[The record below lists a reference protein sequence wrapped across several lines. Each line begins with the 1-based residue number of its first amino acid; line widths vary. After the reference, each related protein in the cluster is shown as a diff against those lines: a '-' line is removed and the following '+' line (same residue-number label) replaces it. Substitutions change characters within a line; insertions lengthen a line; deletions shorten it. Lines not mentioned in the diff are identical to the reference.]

1 MKKYKQ
7 FQRKRADFEDDLVIV
22 FDENDKIVYKGI
34 EDFEPM
40 KDEDWKYDYKEMY
53 YSLIYEGI
61 TYIKICL
68 DI

>member
-7 FQRKRADFEDDLVIV
+7 FQRKRAEFEDDLVIV

-40 KDEDWKYDYKEMY
+40 KDEDWKYNNKEIY
-53 YSLIYEGI
+53 YSLTYEGV
-61 TYIKICL
+61 TYLKIYL